1 MQLTPPASLL
11 TSLLT
16 ASLDYCVYMV
26 QVLHCAHRY
35 YYNSTISGKMH
46 DVDMEHRAEHN
57 IINQAL
63 QKWVVF
69 KLRNAIVA

>member
-1 MQLTPPASLL
+1 MKYATNSSCLTPP
-11 TSLLT
+11 SLLT

-46 DVDMEHRAEHN
+46 DVDMEHRAE
-57 IINQAL
+57 L
-63 QKWVVF
+63 
-69 KLRNAIVA
+69 